1 MRWVVIGGEWMF
13 SFFFPLLAF
22 SLVYFVGL
30 VSQSSDIPLSIKS
43 QIKKA
48 FHTLRREDI
57 PIKKKNI
64 PIQAKC
70 KLTGSLTISEN
81 LNKSNTPIWIGKC
94 LHTELTDPFVFLLHC
109 QEMKYLFLLEF
120 FVICICVTATD
131 SHTGPRWAT
140 RKGGHNIQYLHMFLW
155 GKWGLHF

>member
-57 PIKKKNI
+57 PIKKKHSYSSKVQVDGESDYFREFEQIEHANMNW
-64 PIQAKC
+64 KM
-70 KLTGSLTISEN
+70 LTHRAHWSVGSVCFSFTLSRNEI
-81 LNKSNTPIWIGKC
+81 
-94 LHTELTDPFVFLLHC
+94 FVFTWIFRH
-109 QEMKYLFLLEF
+109 MYLRH
-120 FVICICVTATD
+120 
-131 SHTGPRWAT
+131 SHRQSHRAAMSYK
-140 RKGGHNIQYLHMFLW
+140 KGW
-155 GKWGLHF
+155 S